1 MWHLIKFFLLI
12 FLLIFLLLF
21 LSCSPCSLF
30 PYPLPVGVRWFPSA
44 AGLDRYLHAR
54 QDPHSQDISHSD
66 LQSSFVAE
74 SARECCH
81 GSLSGEGGVTTPIL

>member
-1 MWHLIKFFLLI
+1 ML
-12 FLLIFLLLF
+12 
-21 LSCSPCSLF
+21 PMSLF
-30 PYPLPVGVRWFPSA
+30 PYPFPVGVRWFPSA

-74 SARECCH
+74 SARECRH
-81 GSLSGEGGVTTPIL
+81 GSLSGEGGVTYKLEYLTSPKLIPSL